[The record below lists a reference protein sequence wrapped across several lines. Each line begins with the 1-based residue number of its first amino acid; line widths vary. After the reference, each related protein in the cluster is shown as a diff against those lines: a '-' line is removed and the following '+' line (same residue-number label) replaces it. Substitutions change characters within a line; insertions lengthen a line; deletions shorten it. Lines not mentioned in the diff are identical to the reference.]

1 MRCAHEKPPEA
12 KLNQHGFQHDG
23 FERKRCGVK
32 WALVTFIT
40 AATVVLVA
48 LAWLQS
54 GGLQQHAMFSAATPE
69 AAVRALMTQV
79 QSHNFDQAYAALDP
93 SSNTDLSSFVQDVAG
108 SNSSLRTYS
117 SLQSVD
123 VSPLHADNDHAVV
136 RLRMTWS
143 SAVGSLDDVRDV
155 NVKRDG
161 SVWRV
166 VWPKPAFQAVPPQ
179 VVSVNYLRWEVIG
192 RNTSQAWGA
201 QDVDSPKVR
210 ITSMNAISR
219 PGRVVILGEVENED
233 TIPAYLNVNATLLKA
248 DGSPIDEEGSFDLIS
263 HVLLPK
269 QVSPYRI
276 DFPGVRLDSVKS
288 VRMDARAL
296 LVPASADPV
305 IAATNQAVS
314 KDGLNRNVLKGE
326 LVNQSGR
333 PVNIAQVLAAYY
345 DDQGKVIWVSDGYVD
360 QALMPQVPVPF
371 AVDIPD
377 DIAARLKNYRVLVNH
392 YSRSSS

>member
-1 MRCAHEKPPEA
+1 M
-12 KLNQHGFQHDG
+12 
-23 FERKRCGVK
+23 K
-32 WALVTFIT
+32 WLLTIFIT
-40 AATVVLVA
+40 AATVVLVVIS
-48 LAWLQS
+48 WLQS
-54 GGLQQHAMFSAATPE
+54 GGLNRRAMLSGATPE
-69 AAVRALMTQV
+69 AAVRALMSQI
-79 QSHNFDQAYAALDP
+79 QSHNFQAAYDSLDP
-93 SSNTDLSSFVQDVAG
+93 SSNTDVASFTRDLAG
-108 SNSSLRTYS
+108 SDGSLRTYS
-117 SLQSVD
+117 SLQSAD
-123 VSPLHADNDHAVV
+123 ASPLHADNDQAVV

-155 NVKRDG
+155 KVRRDG

-166 VWPKPAFQAVPPQ
+166 VWPKEELPKVPPQ

-192 RNTSQAWGA
+192 RDTSQSWGS
-201 QDVDSPKVR
+201 QEVDSPKVR

-219 PGRVVILGEVENED
+219 PGRVVIVGEVENED
-233 TIPAYLNVNATLLKA
+233 TVPAYLNVNATLLKA
-248 DGSPIDEEGSFDLIS
+248 DGSAIDEENSFDLIS

-276 DFPGVRLDSVKS
+276 DFPGVRFDAVKS

-305 IAATNQAVS
+305 IAVTDQSVS
-314 KDGLNRNVLKGE
+314 KDALSRGVLKGD

-333 PVNIAQVLAAYY
+333 PVNIAQVVAAFY
-345 DDQGKVIWVSDGYVD
+345 DASGKVIWVSDGYVD
-360 QALMPQVPVPF
+360 QALMPQVSVPF

-377 DIAARLKNYRVLVNH
+377 DIAGKLKDYRVVVNH

>member
-1 MRCAHEKPPEA
+1 M
-12 KLNQHGFQHDG
+12 
-23 FERKRCGVK
+23 K
-32 WALVTFIT
+32 WGLVAFVTI
-40 AATVVLVA
+40 ATVVLVA
-48 LAWLQS
+48 FAWVQS
-54 GGLQQHAMFSAATPE
+54 GGLQQHAMFSAVTPDE
-69 AAVRALMTQV
+69 AVHALMSQI
-79 QSHNFDQAYAALDP
+79 QAHNYQQAYASLDP
-93 SSNTDLSSFVQDVAG
+93 SSDTDLASFTRDVAG
-108 SNSSLRTYS
+108 SDGSLRTYS
-117 SLQSVD
+117 SLQTTEI
-123 VSPLHADNDHAVV
+123 SPLRADANQALI
-136 RLRMTWS
+136 RLRMNWA

-155 NVKRDG
+155 RVRRDG

-166 VWPKPAFQAVPPQ
+166 VWPKPAVSNVPPQ

-192 RNTSQAWGA
+192 RNTSQNWGA
-201 QDVDSPKVR
+201 QDVDTPKVR
-210 ITSMNAISR
+210 ITSMNAIAR

-233 TIPAYLNVNATLLKA
+233 TVPAYLNVNATLLKA
-248 DGSPIDEEGSFDLIS
+248 DGSPIEEEGSFDLIS

-276 DFPGVRLDSVKS
+276 DFPGIRMDSVKS

-305 IAATNQAVS
+305 IAVSDQAVS
-314 KDGLNRNVLKGE
+314 KDGLSRNVLKGE

-345 DDQGKVIWVSDGYVD
+345 DDSGKVIWVSDGYVD

-377 DIAARLKNYRVLVNH
+377 DVAARMKNYRVIVNH

>member
-1 MRCAHEKPPEA
+1 M
-12 KLNQHGFQHDG
+12 
-23 FERKRCGVK
+23 K
-32 WALVTFIT
+32 WGLATFIVIAT
-40 AATVVLVA
+40 ALLVA
-48 LAWLQS
+48 IAWLQS
-54 GGLQQHAMFSAATPE
+54 GGLKQHAVFSAATPE
-69 AAVRALMTQV
+69 EAVQALMSQI
-79 QSHNFDQAYAALDP
+79 QAHNYQQAYASLDP
-93 SSNTDLSSFVQDVAG
+93 SSNTDLASFVRDVAG
-108 SNSSLRTYS
+108 SDGSLRTYS
-117 SLQSVD
+117 TLQTAD
-123 VSPLHADNDHAVV
+123 VSPLHADPDQALV
-136 RLRMTWS
+136 RLRMNWS
-143 SAVGSLDDVRDV
+143 SAVGSLDDVRDLHV
-155 NVKRDG
+155 RRDG

-166 VWPKPAFQAVPPQ
+166 VWPKPAFPAVPPQ

-192 RNTSQAWGA
+192 RNSSKNWGA

-233 TIPAYLNVNATLLKA
+233 TVPAYLNVNATLLKA
-248 DGSPIDEEGSFDLIS
+248 DGSPIEEEGSFDLIS

-276 DFPGVRLDSVKS
+276 DFPGVLMDAVKS

-296 LVPASADPV
+296 LVPAGADPV
-305 IAATNQAVS
+305 IAVSDQTLS

-345 DDQGKVIWVSDGYVD
+345 DNFGKVIWVSDGYVD

-377 DIAARLKNYRVLVNH
+377 DIAERMKNYRVIVNH

>member
-1 MRCAHEKPPEA
+1 MKWTLP
-12 KLNQHGFQHDG
+12 LFI
-23 FERKRCGVK
+23 GV
-32 WALVTFIT
+32 
-40 AATVVLVA
+40 ATGILVA
-48 LAWLQS
+48 IAWLQS
-54 GGLQQHAMFSAATPE
+54 GGMKQHAMFSASTPE
-69 AAVRALMTQV
+69 EAVQALMSEI
-79 QSHNFDQAYAALDP
+79 QSHNYQQAYNSLDP
-93 SSNTDLSSFVQDVAG
+93 SSNTDLASFTNDLAG
-108 SNSSLRTYS
+108 SDGSLRTYS
-117 SLQSVD
+117 SLQSSD
-123 VSPLHADNDHAVV
+123 VSPLHADANEAVV

-155 NVKRDG
+155 HVRRNG

-166 VWPKPAFQAVPPQ
+166 VWPKPAIVQVPPQ

-192 RNTSQAWGA
+192 RNTTQSWGA
-201 QDVDSPKVR
+201 EDVDSPKVR

-219 PGRVVILGEVENED
+219 PGRVVVVGEIENED
-233 TIPAYLNVNATLLKA
+233 TVPAYLNVNATLLKE
-248 DGSPIDEEGSFDLIS
+248 DGSPIDEESSFDLIS

-276 DFPGVRLDSVKS
+276 DFPNVRMEQVKS

-305 IAATNQAVS
+305 IAVTDQSVS
-314 KDGLNRNVLKGE
+314 RDALNRSVLKGD

-345 DDQGKVIWVSDGYVD
+345 DDSGKVIWVSDGYVD
-360 QALMPQVPVPF
+360 EALMPQLPVPF

-377 DIAARLKNYRVLVNH
+377 DIAAKLKNYRVIVNH
-392 YSRSSS
+392 YSRASA

>member
-1 MRCAHEKPPEA
+1 MKWGLA
-12 KLNQHGFQHDG
+12 GFL
-23 FERKRCGVK
+23 
-32 WALVTFIT
+32 AIAT
-40 AATVVLVA
+40 AVLVGF
-48 LAWLQS
+48 AWLQS
-54 GGLQQHAMFSAATPE
+54 GGLKQHAMFSAATPE
-69 AAVRALMTQV
+69 EAVQALMSQL
-79 QSHNFDQAYAALDP
+79 QAHDYQQAYASLDR
-93 SSNTDLSSFVQDVAG
+93 SSDTDLASFIREMAG
-108 SNSSLRTYS
+108 SDGSLRTYS
-117 SLQSVD
+117 SLQTAE
-123 VSPLHADNDHAVV
+123 VSPLHADHDEALV
-136 RLRMTWS
+136 RLRMNWS
-143 SAVGSLDDVRDV
+143 SALGSLDDVRDLRV
-155 NVKRDG
+155 RRDG

-166 VWPKPAFQAVPPQ
+166 VWPKPAFSTVPPQ
-179 VVSVNYLRWEVIG
+179 VVSVNYLSWDVIG
-192 RNTSQAWGA
+192 RNTSQTWGA

-233 TIPAYLNVNATLLKA
+233 TVPAYLNVNATLLKA
-248 DGSPIDEEGSFDLIS
+248 DGSAIEEEGSFDLIS

-276 DFPGVRLDSVKS
+276 DFPGVRMDAVKS

-305 IAATNQAVS
+305 IAVTDQAVS

-345 DDQGKVIWVSDGYVD
+345 DNFGKVIWVSDGYVD
-360 QALMPQVPVPF
+360 QALMPQVPVAF

-377 DIAARLKNYRVLVNH
+377 DIAARLKNYRVIVNH
-392 YSRSSS
+392 YSRSSN

>member
-1 MRCAHEKPPEA
+1 MKWTLA
-12 KLNQHGFQHDG
+12 LLIT
-23 FERKRCGVK
+23 GV
-32 WALVTFIT
+32 T
-40 AATVVLVA
+40 AVLIA
-48 LAWLQS
+48 IAWLQS
-54 GGLQQHAMFSAATPE
+54 GGLNQHAMRSAGTPE
-69 AAVRALMTQV
+69 EAVQALMGQI
-79 QSHNFDQAYAALDP
+79 QAHNYEQAYASLDP
-93 SSNTDLSSFVQDVAG
+93 SGGTDLGSFIRDVAG
-108 SNSSLRTYS
+108 SDGSLRTYS
-117 SLQSVD
+117 SLQSTD
-123 VSPLHADNDHAVV
+123 ISPLHEDSDHALF
-136 RLRMTWS
+136 RLRMNWS

-155 NVKRDG
+155 PVRRDG

-166 VWPKPAFQAVPPQ
+166 VWPKPVFPAIPPQ

-192 RNTSQAWGA
+192 RNSSQNWGA
-201 QDVDSPKVR
+201 QDVDSPKVK

-233 TIPAYLNVNATLLKA
+233 TVPAYLNVNATLLKA
-248 DGSPIDEEGSFDLIS
+248 DGSPIEEEGSFDLIS

-276 DFPGVRLDSVKS
+276 DFPGVRMDAVKS

-305 IAATNQAVS
+305 IAVTDQALS
-314 KDGLNRNVLKGE
+314 KDGLNRNILKGQ

-333 PVNIAQVLAAYY
+333 LVNIAQVLAAYY
-345 DDQGKVIWVSDGYVD
+345 DDSGKVIWVSDGYVD

-377 DIAARLKNYRVLVNH
+377 DIAGRLKNYRVTVNH
-392 YSRSSS
+392 YSRTSS

>member
-1 MRCAHEKPPEA
+1 M
-12 KLNQHGFQHDG
+12 
-23 FERKRCGVK
+23 K
-32 WALVTFIT
+32 WGLPTSLAIAT
-40 AATVVLVA
+40 AVLIA
-48 LAWLQS
+48 IAWLQS
-54 GGLQQHAMFSAATPE
+54 GGLKQHVMFSATTPE
-69 AAVRALMTQV
+69 AAVQALMNEIQA
-79 QSHNFDQAYAALDP
+79 HNYQRAYASLDRN
-93 SSNTDLSSFVQDVAG
+93 SDTDFDSFVRDVAG
-108 SNSSLRTYS
+108 SDGSLQTYS
-117 SLQSVD
+117 SLQTAD
-123 VSPLHADNDHAVV
+123 VSPLHANQNEALV

-143 SAVGSLDDVRDV
+143 SAVGSLDDVRDLRV
-155 NVKRDG
+155 RRDG

-166 VWPKPAFQAVPPQ
+166 VWPKPIFPTVPPQ
-179 VVSVNYLRWEVIG
+179 VVPVNYLRWEVIG
-192 RNTSQAWGA
+192 RNASQNWGA

-219 PGRVVILGEVENED
+219 PGRVVIVGEIENED
-233 TIPAYLNVNATLLKA
+233 TVPAYLNVNATLLKA
-248 DGSPIDEEGSFDLIS
+248 DGSAIDEESSFDLIS

-276 DFPGVRLDSVKS
+276 DFPNIRLDAVKS

-305 IAATNQAVS
+305 IAVTDQALS
-314 KDGLNRNVLKGE
+314 KDALNRNVLKGQ

-345 DDQGKVIWVSDGYVD
+345 DDSGKVIWVSDGYVA

-377 DIAARLKNYRVLVNH
+377 DIAGRLKNYRVIVNH
-392 YSRSSS
+392 YSRASS

>member
-1 MRCAHEKPPEA
+1 M
-12 KLNQHGFQHDG
+12 
-23 FERKRCGVK
+23 K
-32 WALVTFIT
+32 WLLVTFL
-40 AATVVLVA
+40 AVATTVLVVI
-48 LAWLQS
+48 AWVQS
-54 GGLQQHAMFSAATPE
+54 GGLKQHAMFSAVTPE
-69 AAVRALMTQV
+69 EAVQALMSQI
-79 QSHNFDQAYAALDP
+79 QARNYQQAYASLDR
-93 SSNTDLSSFVQDVAG
+93 SSDTDLASFTREIAG
-108 SNSSLRTYS
+108 SDGSLRTYS
-117 SLQSVD
+117 SLQTAE
-123 VSPLHADNDHAVV
+123 VSPLHADRDEALV
-136 RLRMTWS
+136 RLRMNWS
-143 SAVGSLDDVRDV
+143 SAVGSLDDVRDLRV
-155 NVKRDG
+155 RRDG
-161 SVWRV
+161 TVWRV
-166 VWPKPAFQAVPPQ
+166 VWPKPAFSTVPPQ
-179 VVSVNYLRWEVIG
+179 VVSVNYLSWDVIG
-192 RNTSQAWGA
+192 RNTSQNWGA

-233 TIPAYLNVNATLLKA
+233 TVPAYLNVNATLLKA
-248 DGSPIDEEGSFDLIS
+248 DGSAIEEEGSFDLIS

-276 DFPGVRLDSVKS
+276 DFPGVRMDAVKS

-305 IAATNQAVS
+305 IAVTDQAVS

-345 DDQGKVIWVSDGYVD
+345 DNFGKVIWVSDGYVD

-377 DIAARLKNYRVLVNH
+377 DIAARLKNYRVIVNH
-392 YSRSSS
+392 YSRSSN